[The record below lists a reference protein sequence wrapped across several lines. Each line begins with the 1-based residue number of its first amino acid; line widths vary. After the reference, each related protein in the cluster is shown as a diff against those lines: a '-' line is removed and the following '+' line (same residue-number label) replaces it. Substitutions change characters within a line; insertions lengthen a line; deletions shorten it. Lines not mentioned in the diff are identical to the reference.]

1 MVRCLIM
8 FTKKNNIQY
17 LILRDTQLPRY
28 FKRVILI
35 RQKNYRCYGHRLP
48 TSLTLLMILVVP
60 CWRNKTPCKVRHFG
74 NQTGKAWKLKFL
86 DDETQKY
93 KWIRHD
99 TTHPHVSGKKKN
111 KQKYTSSYISPC
123 LFWGGSIP
131 SFNLVFSTLGITD
144 SALVDPFFNKR
155 LRSGGKSIRGSSW
168 DARSWINAL

>member
-17 LILRDTQLPRY
+17 LILRDTPLPRY

-35 RQKNYRCYGHRLP
+35 RQKHYRCHGHRLP

-86 DDETQKY
+86 G
-93 KWIRHD
+93 WFF
-99 TTHPHVSGKKKN
+99 SKKKWN
-111 KQKYTSSYISPC
+111 PKIQVDTAHPQVSRKKKTSKNTHHPTNP
-123 LFWGGSIP
+123 LAFFWGFHPLWASRTQLWSIH
-131 SFNLVFSTLGITD
+131 
-144 SALVDPFFNKR
+144 FFNKR
-155 LRSGGKSIRGSSW
+155 LRSRG
-168 DARSWINAL
+168 IHPC

>member
-17 LILRDTQLPRY
+17 LILRDTPLPRY

-35 RQKNYRCYGHRLP
+35 RQKHYRCHGHRLP

-60 CWRNKTPCKVRHFG
+60 CWHNKTPCKVRHFG

-86 DDETQKY
+86 GWFFSKK
-93 KWIRHD
+93 KWNPKIQVD
-99 TTHPHVSGKKKN
+99 TTHPQSAGKKKQA
-111 KQKYTSSYISPC
+111 KIHIILQIP
-123 LFWGGSIP
+123 LPFFGGSIP
-131 SFNLVFSTLGITD
+131 SGHHGLSFGRSISLTNALG
-144 SALVDPFFNKR
+144 R
-155 LRSGGKSIRGSSW
+155 GGSIRAKIW

>member
-86 DDETQKY
+86 GWWNPKIQV
-93 KWIRHD
+93 D
-99 TTHPHVSGKKKN
+99 TTWYDSSTRQREKKK
-111 KQKYTSSYISPC
+111 TSKNTPHPTYPLAFFGGVPSP
-123 LFWGGSIP
+123 L
-131 SFNLVFSTLGITD
+131 STLFFLLWASRTQLWSIHSLTN
-144 SALVDPFFNKR
+144 ALGRGGNPSVDPA
-155 LRSGGKSIRGSSW
+155 GMHAAG
-168 DARSWINAL
+168 

>member
-86 DDETQKY
+86 GWWNPKIQV
-93 KWIRHD
+93 D
-99 TTHPHVSGKKKN
+99 TTWYDSSTRQREKKKQA
-111 KQKYTSSYISPC
+111 KIHLILHIP
-123 LFWGGSIP
+123 LPFLGGSIP

-144 SALVDPFFNKR
+144 SAFG
-155 LRSGGKSIRGSSW
+155 RSI
-168 DARSWINAL
+168 L